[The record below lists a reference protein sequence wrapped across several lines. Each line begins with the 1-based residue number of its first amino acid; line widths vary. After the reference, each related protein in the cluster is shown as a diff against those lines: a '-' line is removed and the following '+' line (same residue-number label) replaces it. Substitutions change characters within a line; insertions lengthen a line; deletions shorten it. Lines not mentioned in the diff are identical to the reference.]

1 MLKKILRGIK
11 ATIHGGTK
19 YERSVKKS
27 LKNDEIPP
35 KEKHL
40 IRIVNGLND

>member
-1 MLKKILRGIK
+1 MRGIK

-19 YERSVKKS
+19 YERSVKKT
-27 LKNDEIPP
+27 LNNDDDMP

-40 IRIVNGLND
+40 LRIVNGITD

>member
-1 MLKKILRGIK
+1 MRGIK

-19 YERSVKKS
+19 YERSVKKT
-27 LKNDEIPP
+27 LKNDDAIP

-40 IRIVNGLND
+40 QRIVNGVND